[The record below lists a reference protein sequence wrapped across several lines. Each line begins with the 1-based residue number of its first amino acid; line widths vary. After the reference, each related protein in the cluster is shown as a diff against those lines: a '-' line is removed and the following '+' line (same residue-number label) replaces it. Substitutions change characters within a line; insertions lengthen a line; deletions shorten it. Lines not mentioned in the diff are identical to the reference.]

1 MAIQL
6 IDRTNKHSLTHVL
19 RMALMQKRVTKTL
32 ATTRAQQKK
41 CGHRGLPLFIGQM
54 LALTML
60 VLLSPLLL
68 TVALLIRL
76 ESRGSVFYSQ
86 LRVGENGRRFTM
98 YKLRS
103 MYLPTDPRFKA
114 PDPAKSNRQ
123 GLCQKFKKD
132 PRITCIGWFIRKYS
146 IDELPQL
153 FNVLNGDMCLVGPRP
168 ALTSEVEQYSHQQQ
182 ARLHAKPGLTG
193 LWQVSGRADINFEQ
207 QVELDIHYI
216 ASQSPWLDLKLLFLT
231 VPAVLMAKGA
241 DRKSVV

>member
-1 MAIQL
+1 MNTQIINSLSSAV
-6 IDRTNKHSLTHVL
+6 TNRNSHS
-19 RMALMQKRVTKTL
+19 RRF
-32 ATTRAQQKK
+32 
-41 CGHRGLPLFIGQM
+41 GHHGLPIVVGQVI
-54 LALTML
+54 ALTML
-60 VLLSPLLL
+60 IALSPLLL
-68 TVALLIRL
+68 IITLLICL
-76 ESRGSVFYSQ
+76 ESRGPIFFAQ

-103 MYLPTDPRFKA
+103 MYQESDPRFKA
-114 PDPAKSNRQ
+114 PDPSKSNRQ
-123 GLCQKFKKD
+123 GLCQKYKKD

-207 QVELDIHYI
+207 QVELDTQYI
-216 ASQSPWLDLKLLFLT
+216 TKQSPWFDIKLLFLT

-241 DRKSVV
+241 Y

>member
-6 IDRTNKHSLTHVL
+6 IDRTNKNIITQA
-19 RMALMQKRVTKTL
+19 RRIALMPERVSGGVS
-32 ATTRAQQKK
+32 KK
-41 CGHRGLPLFIGQM
+41 CGHRGLPLVIGQM

-168 ALTSEVEQYSHQQQ
+168 ALTIEVEQYSYQQQ

-207 QVELDIHYI
+207 QVELDTQYI
-216 ASQSPWLDLKLLFLT
+216 AKQSPWLDIKLLFLT
-231 VPAVLMAKGA
+231 IPAVLMAKGA
-241 DRKSVV
+241 Y